1 MRAGPGRPFTG
12 EHGTFRCSL
21 PADMSEN
28 TELLNPSPEVQ
39 QLAMLGQIED
49 AIKLYAKQAEVDE
62 ETARKVV
69 EPLGEI

>member
-1 MRAGPGRPFTG
+1 
-12 EHGTFRCSL
+12 
-21 PADMSEN
+21 MSEN